1 MQNTMTPAFFAL
13 LMRDAAKLLQ
23 PATVVALS
31 APTGQRLDE
40 HPSANALLA
49 LSDISTVFQ
58 LYASKKT
65 STNPTVAKLAFYAA
79 RIVNTPSSVLI
90 ALSSEA
96 IARAKLVEREGESQ
110 TEQSGRS
117 GGGGN
122 VGKGGQNGVDSG
134 RTGHT
139 VPPRIVELT

>member
-1 MQNTMTPAFFAL
+1 MTPAFFAL

-31 APTGQRLDE
+31 DPTGQRLDE

-49 LSDISTVFQ
+49 FSDISNVFQ
-58 LYASKKT
+58 LSASKKT

-79 RIVNTPSSVLI
+79 RIINTPSSVLI

-96 IARAKLVEREGESQ
+96 IARAKLVEREGESA
-110 TEQSGRS
+110 QSDQLRGGDAGR
-117 GGGGN
+117 GGRGEVN
-122 VGKGGQNGVDSG
+122 TG